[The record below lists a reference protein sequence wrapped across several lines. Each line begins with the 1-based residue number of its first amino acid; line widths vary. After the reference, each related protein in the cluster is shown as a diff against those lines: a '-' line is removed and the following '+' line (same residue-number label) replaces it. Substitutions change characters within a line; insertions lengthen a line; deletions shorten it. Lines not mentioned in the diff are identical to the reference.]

1 MPSSK
6 KRLGSI
12 SLFLRQG
19 DGSTAGGGSGSG
31 SGSGGRSSSSQHQS
45 GSTSS
50 ARAGIVGLP
59 IPATG
64 SVLSGSSVA
73 NGNHPSQLP
82 QLQPPHEIIAA
93 RQERKRDSSSHK
105 HEKHEKHEKSDKQD
119 RQDKHER
126 KSERKKSRSPSKPPS
141 SSTIGAAAA
150 AQQQQHQQ
158 TPATVGTASPTVTT
172 AATAST
178 RSIPVPKSGRHSSA
192 SQSSATMSPPIQQ
205 QQGQQHLHPLHRTR
219 TSASDT
225 QRDRGHNAWEDST
238 VASMFG
244 DNESRSASDRLRGT
258 HAHARHYSDAPPPQR
273 ALPAPP
279 SRSIQPKHDENLP
292 FVIGENGILKVV
304 PPLSTHKAPEKHTQ
318 IPNNNNTA
326 AATNAHPVN
335 AAQGGIFDDQSIK
348 QDDIFHQEAS
358 QVLDTPTK
366 ASGLRRTK
374 LPYRDTT
381 RDHRDIKSN
390 ASSEQNGGLGYSPST
405 HSVSLSPERQPS
417 EPGGHIDKIRLQ
429 ERMARERERQ
439 RERERE
445 KEKER
450 ERERQRQRETEH
462 EIEHKRS
469 TLFRDLTPLL
479 FDDPEF
485 NETKAAVISPSTIDP
500 AALQEAQDRTPRAK
514 RNLLQPEPLFMQQAN
529 SNNKNHHIN
538 HNNPSSNNL
547 LNDAAPP
554 LGRTNSKRRQKSPP
568 KELAPAL
575 GLGLTNTT
583 TTTTTTS
590 TTTPPM
596 TNSRKRRQS
605 LDYNDAELHAMSYAD
620 LRAQAFDFD
629 PQTAALQQP
638 TAPPTG
644 GTIEDRLEH
653 YRRKGSMDQ
662 HEFFA
667 QRVSLDEWEE
677 AGDWFLSQF
686 GDIMQRLRKARRAKR
701 RLVQQ
706 FEDEVAA
713 REEAVRGKM
722 EGIARTLEELREDGR
737 LMMEG
742 KEVDVE
748 F

>member
-1 MPSSK
+1 SFVHSVAAPTRAPIGPLPMGFSMMPSSK

-64 SVLSGSSVA
+64 SVLSGGSVA
-73 NGNHPSQLP
+73 NGSHPSQLP

-93 RQERKRDSSSHK
+93 RQERKRDS
-105 HEKHEKHEKSDKQD
+105 
-119 RQDKHER
+119 
-126 KSERKKSRSPSKPPS
+126 
-141 SSTIGAAAA
+141 TIGAAAA

-158 TPATVGTASPTVTT
+158 TPATVGTSSPTVTT

-192 SQSSATMSPPIQQ
+192 SQSSATMSPPIQ

-304 PPLSTHKAPEKHTQ
+304 PPLSTHTASEKHTQ
-318 IPNNNNTA
+318 ITNNNNNTA

-348 QDDIFHQEAS
+348 QDDIFHHEAS
-358 QVLDTPTK
+358 QVLETPTK

-381 RDHRDIKSN
+381 RDNREIKSN

-529 SNNKNHHIN
+529 NNNNHKNHHIN